1 MEDWY
6 IGLNMYFMMEGTF
19 SEFLYTILVYFECL
33 FCLYDTSNSS
43 SITLEMA
50 DSLMCVR
57 ECGQSES
64 FVEHWK

>member
-19 SEFLYTILVYFECL
+19 SAFLYTISVYFECL

-43 SITLEMA
+43 SITLR
-50 DSLMCVR
+50 DCRFLDVCQGV
-57 ECGQSES
+57 
-64 FVEHWK
+64 WTK